1 MSVQQSHGM
10 PQIDPTMMTSPRTR
24 VSELQRSDINQMSSG
39 QLAKGLGVVPE
50 DRDAW
55 NKLVP
60 PPPLNIPFILVW
72 VVDFVDA
79 RYQSV
84 S

>member
-1 MSVQQSHGM
+1 MEFLKL
-10 PQIDPTMMTSPRTR
+10 DPTVMTSPRTR

-39 QLAKGLGVVPE
+39 QLAKALGVLPE

-55 NKLVP
+55 NKLVVTTSHQ
-60 PPPLNIPFILVW
+60 VW
-72 VVDFVDA
+72 VLIVDA
-79 RYQSV
+79 RYQSI